1 MTLPATDRDPGADP
15 GVDFYRFANGGW
27 LDANPIPAGYG
38 AWGSFEEV
46 SRRNEVV
53 LRELLERAAAEPE
66 NALDRLLGDAF
77 AAGLDLAAIEAAGTE
92 PIAGLLE
99 AIDRDADAAL
109 PLLHRSGVFAF
120 FGIDVTADHD
130 DTTRNLLWI
139 TQPRLGLPDRESYF
153 DDSAAELREAYVE
166 HVAAQ
171 LANVGV
177 QADAAKILE
186 LETRLAKLHL
196 KAEDRR
202 DPDKTHNRRD
212 RAELDALGL
221 TPYLEAVGAQAAE
234 TANVENPALMAGL
247 SEIAHDTDPATLRA
261 YLKFSVVRAL
271 ADALPARID
280 DEDFAFYGRRIRGQ
294 QEPHERVKRV
304 IDAIGEDLGEALAE
318 RYVALTF
325 PPEAKQRAQR
335 MVEAI
340 LEEMRASLKT
350 RAWMS
355 DETRARGEDK
365 LDRMRVKIGYPDEW
379 RDWSGLE
386 IARTAYAANRL
397 NAARF
402 EVARR
407 LAKLGQPVDRDEWE
421 MPAHIVNAYYHPT
434 LNEIVLPAGI
444 LQAPL
449 FDAEADDAVN
459 FGAIGM
465 VVAHEVTHGFDDQG
479 RRYDAH
485 GHLRD
490 WWTSEDE
497 ARFKALADQLVGQFD
512 DYSVLDGVHING
524 RLTLGENIADLGG
537 LRLAQS
543 ALARISDGAPAIDG
557 LTPPQ
562 RFFFSYATL
571 WRANVSPELQRTLAG
586 IDPHSPRHLRVTGPV
601 SNLEA
606 FRDAFGLADDAPIMR
621 APGERIEIW

>member
-53 LRELLERAAAEPE
+53 LRELLERAAAEPDT
-66 NALDRLLGDAF
+66 ALDRLLGDAF
-77 AAGLDLAAIEAAGTE
+77 AAGLDLQAIEDAGIE
-92 PIAGLLE
+92 AIAPLLE
-99 AIDRDADAAL
+99 AIDAQEPMTVL
-109 PLLHRSGVFAF
+109 PRLHRDGIFAF
-120 FGIDVTADHD
+120 FGADVTADHD
-130 DTTRNLLWI
+130 DSTQNLLWL

-153 DDSAAELREAYVE
+153 DDGAAELRAAYVE

-171 LANVGV
+171 LANVG
-177 QADAAKILE
+177 AEGDAAKVLA
-186 LETRLAKLHL
+186 LETRLAELHL

-212 RAELDALGL
+212 RAAIEALIPGYLDALG
-221 TPYLEAVGAQAAE
+221 ASAAE
-234 TANVENPALMAGL
+234 TVNVENPALLGGFQEL
-247 SEIAHDTDPATLRA
+247 LDDTATVRA
-261 YLKFSVVRAL
+261 YLKFNVVRAL

-318 RYVALTF
+318 RYVERVF
-325 PPEAKQRAQR
+325 SSEAKQRAER

-340 LEEMRASLKT
+340 LEEMRASLRT

-355 DETRARGEDK
+355 DETRARGEAK
-365 LDRMRVKIGYPDEW
+365 LDAMRVKIGYPDEW

-386 IARTAYAANRL
+386 IARGAYAANRL

-407 LAKLGQPVDRDEWE
+407 VAKVGQPVDRNEWE
-421 MPAHIVNAYYHPT
+421 MPAHIVNAYYHPI

-449 FDAEADDAVN
+449 FDAQADDAVN

-465 VVAHEVTHGFDDQG
+465 VVAHEITHGFDDQG

-490 WWTSEDE
+490 WWTAEDE
-497 ARFKALADQLVGQFD
+497 TRFKALADRLVEQFD
-512 DYSVLDGVHING
+512 AYTVLDGVHLNG

-537 LRLAQS
+537 LRLAER
-543 ALARISDGAPAIDG
+543 ALARVVDGTRTIDE
-557 LTPPQ
+557 LTPAQ
-562 RFFFSYATL
+562 RFFLSYATL

-586 IDPHSPRHLRVTGPV
+586 IDPHSPRRLRVVGPV
-601 SNLEA
+601 SNLDT

-621 APGERIEIW
+621 PPEQRIEIW

>member
-53 LRELLERAAAEPE
+53 LRELLERAAAAPE
-66 NALDRLLGDAF
+66 NELDRLLGDAF
-77 AAGLDLAAIEAAGTE
+77 AAGLDLGAIEAAGTE
-92 PIAGLLE
+92 PIAPLLR
-99 AIDRDADAAL
+99 AIDEQDVQAVI
-109 PLLHRSGVFAF
+109 PHLHRSGIFPF
-120 FGIDVTADHD
+120 FGADVTADHD
-130 DTTRNLLWI
+130 DSTQNLLWL
-139 TQPRLGLPDRESYF
+139 TQARLGLPDRESYF
-153 DDSAAELREAYVE
+153 DDSAAELRAAYVE

-177 QADAAKILE
+177 DADATAILA
-186 LETRLAKLHL
+186 LETRLAELHL

-212 RAELDALGL
+212 RAQFATYLDALG
-221 TPYLEAVGAQAAE
+221 AGAAE
-234 TANVENPALMAGL
+234 TVNVENPALLEGL
-247 SEIAHDTDPATLRA
+247 PAILEDTRTVRA
-261 YLKFSVVRAL
+261 YLKFTVVRSL

-304 IDAIGEDLGEALAE
+304 IDAIGEDLGEALAQ
-318 RYVALTF
+318 RYVERTF
-325 PPEAKQRAQR
+325 PPEAKERAQR
-335 MVEAI
+335 MVGAI
-340 LEEMRASLKT
+340 LEEMRASLQT

-355 DETRARGEDK
+355 DETRARGEAK
-365 LDRMRVKIGYPDEW
+365 LDAMRVKIGYPDEW

-386 IARTAYAANRL
+386 ITRGAYAANRI

-407 LAKLGQPVDRDEWE
+407 LAKLGQPVDRGEWE

-444 LQAPL
+444 LQPPL

-479 RRYDAH
+479 RRYDDH

-490 WWTSEDE
+490 WWTADDE
-497 ARFKALADQLVGQFD
+497 ARFKALADRLVTQFG
-512 DYSVLDGVHING
+512 DYTVLDGVHING

-537 LRLAQS
+537 LRLAER
-543 ALARISDGAPAIDG
+543 ALARVTDGAGPIDG
-557 LTPPQ
+557 LTPAQ
-562 RFFFSYATL
+562 RFFLANAAL

-586 IDPHSPRHLRVTGPV
+586 IDPHSPRHLRVVGPV
-601 SNLEA
+601 SNLDA

-621 APGERIEIW
+621 PPEDRIEIW

>member
-1 MTLPATDRDPGADP
+1 MTLPDTDRDPGADP

-53 LRELLERAAAEPE
+53 LRELLERAAAEPGSE
-66 NALDRLLGDAF
+66 LDRLLGDAF
-77 AAGLDLAAIEAAGTE
+77 AAGLDLAAIEAAGIA
-92 PIAGLLE
+92 PIAPLLE
-99 AIDRDADAAL
+99 AIDHEEPIKVL
-109 PLLHRSGVFAF
+109 PRLHRSGVFAF
-120 FGIDVTADHD
+120 FGADVTADHD
-130 DTTRNLLWI
+130 DSTRNLLWL

-153 DDSAAELREAYVE
+153 DESAAELRAAYVE
-166 HVAAQ
+166 HIAAQ

-177 QADAAKILE
+177 EADAGKILE
-186 LETRLAKLHL
+186 LETRLAELHL

-212 RAELDALGL
+212 RAQFAAYLDALG
-221 TPYLEAVGAQAAE
+221 AQRAE
-234 TANVENPALMAGL
+234 TVNVENPALMDGL
-247 SEIAHDTDPATLRA
+247 PAIVEDTPTVRA
-261 YLKFSVVRAL
+261 YLKFNVVRTL

-304 IDAIGEDLGEALAE
+304 IDAIGEDLGEALAQ
-318 RYVALTF
+318 RYVEHTF
-325 PPEAKQRAQR
+325 PAEAKARAER
-335 MVEAI
+335 MVGAI

-350 RAWMS
+350 RAWMH
-355 DETRARGEDK
+355 DETRARGESK
-365 LDRMRVKIGYPDEW
+365 LDAMRVKIGYPDEW
-379 RDWSGLE
+379 RDWAGLE
-386 IARTAYAANRL
+386 ITRAAYAANRL

-402 EVARR
+402 EIARR
-407 LAKLGQPVDRDEWE
+407 LAKLGQPVDRGEWE

-490 WWTSEDE
+490 WWTDEDE
-497 ARFKALADQLVGQFD
+497 AGFKALADRLVEQFD
-512 DYSVLDGVHING
+512 DYTVLDGVHING

-537 LRLAQS
+537 VGLAAR
-543 ALARISDGAPAIDG
+543 ALARVSDGAAIDD
-557 LTPPQ
+557 LTPAQ
-562 RFFFSYATL
+562 RFFLSYATL

-586 IDPHSPRHLRVTGPV
+586 IDPHSPRHLRVVGPV
-601 SNLEA
+601 SNLDA

-621 APGERIEIW
+621 PPEQRIEIW